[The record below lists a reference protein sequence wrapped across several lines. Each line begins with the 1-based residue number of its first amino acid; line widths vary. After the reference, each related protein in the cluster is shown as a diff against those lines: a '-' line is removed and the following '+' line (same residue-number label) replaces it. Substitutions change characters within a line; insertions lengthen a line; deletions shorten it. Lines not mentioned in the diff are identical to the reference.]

1 MKIGIMGGSFSPPH
15 KGHLHAAICAR
26 DEMNLDK
33 IILIPAGDP
42 PHKTLPEGTPSAL
55 HRLNMARIAA
65 ESIGAEVLDI
75 EILRAGKSYTADTL
89 LELKKIY
96 PEDELY
102 LITGTDMILTI
113 DTWYRPDIIFKCATL
128 CAVARND
135 GDIEKI
141 AEKAG
146 ELKCVGASVEVI
158 KCEAY
163 PASSTEVRE
172 NIEGRKHL
180 LPDGVFDYILR
191 ENLYGIRGENN

>member
-26 DEMNLDK
+26 DELKLNK
-33 IILIPAGDP
+33 IILIPAGEP

-65 ESIGAEVLDI
+65 ESMGAEVLDI

-89 LELKKIY
+89 TELKKVY
-96 PEDELY
+96 PGDELY
-102 LITGTDMILTI
+102 LIMGTDMILTI
-113 DTWYRPDIIFKCATL
+113 DTWYRPDVIFKCATL

-141 AEKAG
+141 AKKAA
-146 ELKCVGASVEVI
+146 ELKGAGAGVEVI

-163 PASSTEVRE
+163 PASSTEIRGD
-172 NIEGRKHL
+172 IEIKKHL
-180 LPDGVFDYILR
+180 LPSGVYDYILR